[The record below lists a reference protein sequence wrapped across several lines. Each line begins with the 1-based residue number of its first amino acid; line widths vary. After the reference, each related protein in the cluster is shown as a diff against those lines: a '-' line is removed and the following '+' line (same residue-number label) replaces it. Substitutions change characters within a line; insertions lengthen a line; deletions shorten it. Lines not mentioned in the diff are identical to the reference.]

1 MGKWYS
7 NDGHLPSGLATQ
19 APNPSDGWT
28 IRAWEKGGRISVKS
42 QKKNLK
48 IWKTSPNFRNQKN

>member
-28 IRAWEKGGRISVKS
+28 IRAWGKGGRISVK
-42 QKKNLK
+42 
-48 IWKTSPNFRNQKN
+48 